1 MVRILANDTIA
12 TSAVEKLEEL
22 GFEVVHN
29 HYDNEE
35 LLVQIKNFD
44 CIIVRSG
51 TKVRDDVIDAAKETG
66 RLKLIVRGGVGVD
79 NINVKYAEENGIIVK
94 NTPNASSNSVA
105 ELAIGHM
112 FSILR
117 YINISNV
124 TMKNSEW
131 NKKQYKG
138 YELNNKTLGLYGFG
152 RIGQL
157 VAKKANALGMNVIYN
172 TRSGKKP
179 GFDQFK
185 YVEKEELY
193 KESDIISL
201 HVPFVKSQ
209 GAVLTEK
216 EFSIMKKGVYIIN
229 IARGG
234 VVSEDSLLDAINSGI
249 VAGAALDV
257 FENEP
262 TTNKAILEC
271 DKISLTPHIGAST
284 YEAQIRIGEEIF
296 SVVRDFFNK

>member
-1 MVRILANDTIA
+1 MIRVLANDTIA
-12 TSAVEKLEEL
+12 DSAVIELENS
-22 GFEVVHN
+22 GFEVVHH

-35 LLVQIKNFD
+35 LLTEIKNFD

-51 TKVRDDVIDAAKETG
+51 TKVRNDVIDASKETG

-79 NINVKYAEENGIIVK
+79 NINVKYAEENAITVR

-124 TMKNSEW
+124 TMRNGEW
-131 NKKQYKG
+131 NKKKYKG

-157 VAKKANALGMNVIYN
+157 VAEKAYALGMNVIYN
-172 TRSGKKP
+172 TRSGKKD
-179 GFDQFK
+179 GFEKFK
-185 YVEKEELY
+185 YVELDQLY
-193 KESDIISL
+193 KDADILSF
-201 HVPFVKSQ
+201 HVPYVKEK
-209 GAVLTEK
+209 GATVTK
-216 EFSIMKKGVYIIN
+216 NEFSTMKKGVFIIN
-229 IARGG
+229 LARGG
-234 VVSEDSLLDAINSGI
+234 VINENDLMDAIDSGI

-262 TTNKAILEC
+262 NLNERILKC
-271 DKISLTPHIGAST
+271 DKISLTPHVGGST
-284 YEAQIRIGEEIF
+284 YEGQVRIGEEIV
-296 SVVRDFFNK
+296 SVAKDFFK

>member
-1 MVRILANDTIA
+1 MIRILANDTIA
-12 TSAVEKLEEL
+12 ISAVEKLENS
-22 GFEVVHN
+22 GFEVVHT
-29 HYDNEE
+29 HYSNEE
-35 LLVQIKNFD
+35 LLIQIKDFD

-51 TKVRDDVIDAAKETG
+51 TKVRNDVIDAAKETG

-79 NINVKYAEENGIIVK
+79 NINVKYAEENDITVK

-124 TMKNSEW
+124 TMRNGEW
-131 NKKQYKG
+131 NKKAYKG

-157 VAKKANALGMNVIYN
+157 VAKKASALGMDVIYN
-172 TRSGKKP
+172 TRSGEKT
-179 GFDQFK
+179 GFDEFK
-185 YVEKEELY
+185 YVSVEELY
-193 KESDIISL
+193 KQSDIISL

-209 GAVLTEK
+209 GPVLTKK
-216 EFSIMKKGVYIIN
+216 EFGLMKKGVYIIN

-234 VVSEDSLLDAINSGI
+234 VIDEECLLDAINDSI

-257 FENEP
+257 FEDEP
-262 TTNKAILEC
+262 TVKEAILKC

-284 YEAQIRIGEEIF
+284 YEAQIRIGEEIS
-296 SVVRDFFNK
+296 SVVSNFFK